1 MSLFLVRHGAT
12 EWSLSGQHTSRTD
25 IPLLPQGEEEA
36 ADLGGFFEDQEF
48 ALVLTSPRL
57 RARRTAELAGFPD
70 AVVDEDLREWDYG
83 DYEGLTR
90 AEILERDP
98 DWTIWDGPT
107 PDGETAADVATRLD
121 RLISRV
127 RAADGD
133 VLAFSHGHISRALGG
148 RWIGEAPSFGR
159 SLILDTA
166 TVSVLGED
174 RGVWVIE
181 RWNA

>member
-48 ALVLTSPRL
+48 ALVLTSPRQ

-70 AVVDEDLREWDYG
+70 AEIDDDLCEWDYG
-83 DYEGLTR
+83 AYEGLTR

-98 DWTIWDGPT
+98 DWTIWEGHT
-107 PDGETAADVATRLD
+107 PDGETAADVAARVD
-121 RLISRV
+121 RLITRI
-127 RAADGD
+127 RAVDGD
-133 VLAFSHGHISRALGG
+133 ALVFSHGHTSRVIAA
-148 RWIGEAPSFGR
+148 RWIGQPVALGR
-159 SLILDTA
+159 SFVLDTA

-174 RGVWVIE
+174 RGVWTID